1 MNNELLAIGGIV
13 GIIILLAVVWYMMRP
28 EYKRYKSDTLYDA
41 QWRWDWQGRN
51 IVGLWCYCPTC
62 KGALSFD
69 DTLCQSTSKLGEKT
83 TYLICTHCDRGQVA
97 QIKGGDR
104 RYVLKLVQREIL
116 RKAQT
121 KTFILQKDK
130 NEQ

>member
-13 GIIILLAVVWYMMRP
+13 GVLFLLVGLWYWSRP
-28 EYKRYKSDTLYDA
+28 EYKRYTSDTLYGA
-41 QWRWDWQGRN
+41 NWQWEWQGHS
-51 IVGLWCYCPTC
+51 IIGLWCYCPTC

-69 DTLCQSTSKLGEKT
+69 DTLCQTTHKLGEKT
-83 TYLICTHCDRGQVA
+83 TYLICTHCDAGQVA

-116 RKAQT
+116 RRAQT
-121 KTFILQKDK
+121 KTFTLQKGN
-130 NEQ
+130 NE

>member
-13 GIIILLAVVWYMMRP
+13 GIIIFLAVVWYMKRL
-28 EYKRYKSDTLYDA
+28 EYKRYKNDTLYDA
-41 QWRWDWQGRN
+41 QWLWDWQGRN

-69 DTLCQSTSKLGEKT
+69 DTLCKTTSKLGEKI
-83 TYLICTHCDRGQVA
+83 TYLIFTHCDSGQVA

-104 RYVLKLVQREIL
+104 RYVLNLVQREIL
-116 RKAQT
+116 RKTQT
-121 KTFILQKDK
+121 KISVLQKDK
-130 NEQ
+130 NEP